1 MISLYRVANIVD
13 RHTHPI
19 HVISVHNLIPGSGQ
33 CEGVLQVLQRAV
45 GSKGKAYAGFRAA
58 TLTFTSLQRYQI

>member
-19 HVISVHNLIPGSGQ
+19 HVISVHNLIPVNGQ
-33 CEGVLQVLQRAV
+33 CEGVLLVLQRV
-45 GSKGKAYAGFRAA
+45 RRAKP
-58 TLTFTSLQRYQI
+58 TRGLGQQP